1 MLLYSFVCFTC
12 IGGKVCVYMGGRQQG
27 QKEAPVPAL
36 APSPALLT
44 PQGWGRQGQGHLL
57 MCWGQAHVAPA
68 VTAAHRGS
76 PSGSVLLW
84 VCLISVQLSPV
95 SCPTQGSCVIR
106 VLLRQQK
113 NFLSP
118 DLDKSN
124 IILIGYP

>member
-1 MLLYSFVCFTC
+1 MFFKGLRVKNLSRNAWRCYCYVLLYSFVCFTC

-57 MCWGQAHVAPA
+57 MCWGQAHVTPA

-84 VCLISVQLSPV
+84 VCLISVQLPQSLVPHREV
-95 SCPTQGSCVIR
+95 V
-106 VLLRQQK
+106 
-113 NFLSP
+113 
-118 DLDKSN
+118 
-124 IILIGYP
+124 